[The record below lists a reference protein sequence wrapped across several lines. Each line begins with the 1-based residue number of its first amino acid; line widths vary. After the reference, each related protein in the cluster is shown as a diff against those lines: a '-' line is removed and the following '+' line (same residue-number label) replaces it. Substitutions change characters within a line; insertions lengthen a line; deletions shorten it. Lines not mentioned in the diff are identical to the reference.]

1 MAGTEAA
8 GRLLNL
14 IIALTDSGARM
25 TRERIR
31 ATVEGYDTVPAGA
44 SEDERRRLDAAFERK
59 FERDKDDLRRL
70 GIPLRTVV
78 DPIHGDDIGY
88 RIDAAAA
95 ALPPLDLSPAEL
107 AVVGIAADLW
117 SDATLGEDARQALTK
132 VASASDERPS
142 ERVVL
147 SGMSSVVADA
157 VAALVEAIELRRE
170 VRFGYS
176 SAASGS
182 STRTVRPWRLVLRG
196 GALYLQ
202 GHDVDRGE
210 PRTFRLSRFHGTV
223 RAIGDEGAFEIPAAM
238 PAAFEEQD
246 PGEALLAVRAEA
258 GHALR
263 ARGAARGR
271 DGEWDVIAVRYHH
284 ADQLRDEVLALA
296 GAARVIEPPWLADE
310 VRAHARGALE
320 AVRG

>member
-14 IIALTDSGARM
+14 IIALTDSGTRM

-31 ATVEGYDTVPAGA
+31 ATVEGYEPVPAGA

-88 RIDAAAA
+88 RIDAASA
-95 ALPPLDLSPAEL
+95 ALPPLDLTPAEL

-117 SDATLGEDARQALTK
+117 TDATLGEDARQALTK
-132 VASASDERPS
+132 VASASDQRPAD
-142 ERVVL
+142 RAVL
-147 SGMSSVVADA
+147 SGTSSLVADA
-157 VAALVEAIELRRE
+157 VAALVEAIELRRQ

-176 SAASGS
+176 SAATGA
-182 STRTVRPWRLVLRG
+182 STRTVQPWRLVLRG

-202 GHDVDRGE
+202 GHDVDRDA

-223 RAIGDEGAFEIPAAM
+223 RAVGDEGGFELPAELPPAFEAH
-238 PAAFEEQD
+238 Q
-246 PGEALLAVRAEA
+246 PGEAVVALRPEA

-263 ARGAARGR
+263 ARGQARGHE
-271 DGEWDVIAVRYHH
+271 GGWDLVRVSYRH
-284 ADQLRDEVLALA
+284 ADQLRDEVLGLA
-296 GAARVIEPPWLADE
+296 GAARVVEPEWLAAE
-310 VRAHARGALE
+310 VWAHARAAAE
-320 AVRG
+320 AVHG